1 MNELKLKNHI
11 GEAVMSL
18 ADQDNVPAKAMLQN
32 FEISSPLTRLYKYEG
47 RGVEAIFRIFID
59 AKVND
64 KDISYAVVNTRCG
77 LITLGRSD
85 GKLRNIYE
93 TINKDKD
100 GDFSNIVKLIKP
112 GNFLWHNLVN
122 SQIQDKKCN
131 VDIYFNAQTAHIKG
145 KIVGHT
151 KKSRKIGKHSSVPF
165 ILFINNEKGVHEIPI
180 NIIDFIFFKNKPRFE
195 DSQKGIITHL
205 TTELLSSGHICRGE
219 PLAGYVID
227 ACYSKKRLIYFDLN
241 KFEFFTIP
249 PLNNENEHDNDIK
262 DTIQKIKNNV
272 NIATKIENCNM
283 ELSGGENNEKR
294 V

>member
-11 GEAVMSL
+11 GEVVMSL

-47 RGVEAIFRIFID
+47 RGVEATFRIFIG

-77 LITLGRSD
+77 LTTLGRSD

-93 TINKDKD
+93 TINKDKG

-131 VDIYFNAQTAHIKG
+131 VDIYFNAQTAHIAG

-151 KKSRKIGKHSSVPF
+151 RKSRKIGNNSSVPF
-165 ILFINNEKGVHEIPI
+165 ILLINNEKGVHEIPI
-180 NIIDFIFFKNKPRFE
+180 NIIDIIFFKNKPRFE
-195 DSQKGIITHL
+195 DSQKGIIAHL

-227 ACYSKKRLIYFDLN
+227 ACYSKKRFIYFDLN
-241 KFEFFTIP
+241 KFEFFTTS
-249 PLNNENEHDNDIK
+249 PLDNENEHDNDIK
-262 DTIQKIKNNV
+262 DIISTCKTKMIKS
-272 NIATKIENCNM
+272 
-283 ELSGGENNEKR
+283 LYRG
-294 V
+294 